1 MVHARRFLLTALSCG
16 VAGTLA
22 LIGASRAD
30 LVPGGGPTKS
40 DCYAGLSVLGAAN
53 PGSTGNQV
61 KNNKVVECT
70 DGEACDQGACGDN
83 ACTFSVALCI
93 NQPDP
98 TGACSAPGVLDS
110 VKVKAKG
117 SVKLN
122 VQVPQLLAGSACGA
136 FVDGALT
143 VQLKKNGKPKS
154 IPKTKLMIVAKAPKG
169 TKPRT
174 DEDEITLKCLPR
186 TTPCPTASP
195 ADVPPPSD

>member
-1 MVHARRFLLTALSCG
+1 MVWELLPRWARANRAREGPMVHARRFLLTALSCG

-83 ACTFSVALCI
+83 A
-93 NQPDP
+93 
-98 TGACSAPGVLDS
+98 
-110 VKVKAKG
+110 
-117 SVKLN
+117 
-122 VQVPQLLAGSACGA
+122 
-136 FVDGALT
+136 
-143 VQLKKNGKPKS
+143 
-154 IPKTKLMIVAKAPKG
+154 
-169 TKPRT
+169 
-174 DEDEITLKCLPR
+174 
-186 TTPCPTASP
+186 
-195 ADVPPPSD
+195 